1 MAAKRPAPPGDPGAQ
16 VLNAGSAVGDR
27 YLQAAGAVAAS
38 TPLHRSAL
46 VICFASIATWRF
58 SAVSG
63 VGWRMNDLTTV
74 LPGVVKSLAVSPS
87 FGATSGATRPSGMV
101 RARFFGSAQSFS
113 AAAPA
118 SLPSSLAFLKTST
131 YCLPSATL
139 FRLAGSP
146 SWPLRGGKP

>member
-1 MAAKRPAPPGDPGAQ
+1 MAI
-16 VLNAGSAVGDR
+16 SAVEDR
-27 YLQAAGAVAAS
+27 YLQAGGAVAAS
-38 TPLHRSAL
+38 TPLQRSSF
-46 VICFASIATWRF
+46 VIWPASIATWRF

-63 VGWRMNDLTTV
+63 VGWRMNDLTDDP
-74 LPGVVKSLAVSPS
+74 PGVVKS
-87 FGATSGATRPSGMV
+87 V
-101 RARFFGSAQSFS
+101 RGEPGHRRDGRVDEAARERQRHPWGRCTAAS

-118 SLPSSLAFLKTST
+118 VLPSSLAFLKTST